1 MAIIYKGEQN
11 KPVYWGSEPS
21 QSVYEDTSRGY
32 YGNNANIGALGIRND
47 TPTSTYNGLNYYSG
61 VASDYPGS
69 ASTGGDN
76 VASSASKLASGA
88 AGSASLADAVQ
99 RVNNGSG
106 DLNALISAL
115 TGSISSSTASLSGF
129 GRDLLDELK
138 SISKENSELSQ
149 SYAREQMAFQKESA
163 DTAMAFS
170 AKQAA
175 DQMAFQE
182 RMSNTAVQRQVK
194 DMIAAGINPVLAAQ
208 YGGASSPSGSAGTG
222 YASSGAQGSVDTSF
236 TSAVMNLIGS
246 LISANTS
253 LAQTSMQTEMQEK
266 VAGIQAESS
275 KYSADSSKSASAYS
289 AQMSNEASHYS
300 ADSSKSASVYS
311 AQMANEASHYSSD
324 TSRENTKTSVEGQ
337 IRVANLNNA
346 HDASMKA
353 MYPQNGYQAVNS
365 VIEFIKELG
374 HGDANDVVDSIKSES
389 TFAKKIASGWS
400 EFKMNYHFDAKQ
412 KAGYNTLID
421 NVSKYAKTCN
431 DPETAYAKA
440 MSVIKE
446 AQDRGLEWQF
456 LEVTINDLYADY
468 GGYLPVG

>member
-21 QSVYEDTSRGY
+21 QSVYEDSSRGY
-32 YGNNANIGALGIRND
+32 YGNTANIGAIGIRND
-47 TPTSTYNGLNYYSG
+47 TPTSTYNGINYYSG

-69 ASTGGDN
+69 ASSGGDN

-99 RVNNGSG
+99 RVNNGSA
-106 DLNALISAL
+106 DLSALINAL
-115 TGSISSSTASLSGF
+115 TGSISSSTASLGGF

-138 SISKENSELSQ
+138 AISKENSELSQ
-149 SYAREQMAFQKESA
+149 SYAREQMEFQKESA

-208 YGGASSPSGSAGTG
+208 YGGASSPAGASGTG

-253 LAQTSMQTEMQEK
+253 LAQTSMQTQMQET
-266 VAGIQAESS
+266 VAGIQSEAS

-289 AQMSNEASHYS
+289 AQMS
-300 ADSSKSASVYS
+300 
-311 AQMANEASHYSSD
+311 NEASHYSSD

-346 HDASMKA
+346 HDAKMRQ
-353 MYPQNGYQAVNS
+353 MYPSNVTQVLDSIVHFAENRGFDVN
-365 VIEFIKELG
+365 K
-374 HGDANDVVDSIKSES
+374 VVDDISDKSES
-389 TFAKKIASGWS
+389 VVDFIKDVPEK
-400 EFKMNYHFDAKQ
+400 FKGYKNQKYDGIIEDIDKYLIKGDNYNYHAYEDAMAVISKCMEV
-412 KAGYNTLID
+412 GMTSFSTRGE
-421 NVSKYAKTCN
+421 VSRMLELKY
-431 DPETAYAKA
+431 
-440 MSVIKE
+440 
-446 AQDRGLEWQF
+446 G
-456 LEVTINDLYADY
+456 INNF
-468 GGYLPVG
+468 PVG